1 MTSLAFPRLVG
12 VVAAV
17 VLATVA
23 GCTITTSTPTTS
35 PVPEGMTNACVG
47 GKLRFAAGF
56 KPSTP
61 VNFVGFR
68 TETTTPRTVVGPG
81 TTEEAAWTAVITDDS
96 VGNPCAGSSDVAAC
110 LKRFDSLRVLGDQ
123 CAGLPIV
130 PKSFGLG
137 LAEAAAGD
145 VAAPGSGAAAPMQP
159 GNCYV
164 EGLLYTRADDI
175 AAIRTI
181 EEARAFFGV
190 IDSPQEA
197 LYLVRLSGEGLTC
210 AEGAPAAYRALPEG
224 GYEIQSTAFGRCGGL
239 VSRKILKVT
248 PAGVIS
254 VVSQST
260 FVDCVR

>member
-17 VLATVA
+17 ALATVA

-56 KPSTP
+56 KPTTP
-61 VNFVGFR
+61 VSFVGFR
-68 TETTTPRTVVGPG
+68 TESTTPRPVPG
-81 TTEEAAWTAVITDDS
+81 SPTSQEAAWTAVITDDS

-130 PKSFGLG
+130 PKSFGVG
-137 LAEAAAGD
+137 LAEAAAD

-159 GNCYV
+159 GNCSV

-175 AAIRTI
+175 AAIRTLA
-181 EEARAFFGV
+181 EARAFFGV

-197 LYLVRLSGEGLTC
+197 LYLVRLSGEGLSC

-248 PAGVIS
+248 PAGDIS

-260 FVDCVR
+260 FVDCR